1 MWSVSTFDL
10 ITAAAASDSL
20 VAFFFFNL
28 IIAILL
34 VGSSWPSS
42 NVVCDQQSPTALPGI
57 ADKKDQDIKDGS
69 FDSCKSLNVM
79 IAEQKRVS
87 PLAESSFVNEAEIND
102 DGEEGPDDNQNKEDD
117 ELRRRVEEFI
127 DKVNRGWRAEQLR
140 MQASC
145 R

>member
-10 ITAAAASDSL
+10 IAPAAASDSL
-20 VAFFFFNL
+20 VAFCFFNL

-42 NVVCDQQSPTALPGI
+42 NVARDQQALPGI
-57 ADKKDQDIKDGS
+57 ADKKDQDIKDDG

-127 DKVNRGWRAEQLR
+127 DKVNRGWRVEQLR